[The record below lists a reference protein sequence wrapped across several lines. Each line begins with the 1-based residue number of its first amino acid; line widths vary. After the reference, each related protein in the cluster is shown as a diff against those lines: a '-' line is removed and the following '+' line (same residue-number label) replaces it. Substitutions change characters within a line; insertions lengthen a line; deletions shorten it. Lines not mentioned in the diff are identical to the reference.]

1 MADVFSA
8 GVQPGG
14 LYTSQE
20 IKILVCYML
29 NTVHHPMPRD
39 EVTDILVSG
48 EMANYF
54 ATEEAIEELLRLQ
67 HVVSDENA
75 CLAIT
80 DTGAQIGEMLAT
92 RVPYTLR
99 DRAAKA
105 ALALLKRREI
115 EQDNTVTIRR
125 LDDGGYEVTCAVLDQ
140 GKTLLSV
147 MLRVADDYQAAQ
159 IKENFLADPSFLYR
173 GNLAVLVGDANL
185 HPAGGQLIIT
195 L

>member
-20 IKILVCYML
+20 IKILLCYML
-29 NTVHHPMPRD
+29 HTVHQPMLRD

-54 ATEEAIEELLRLQ
+54 AIEEAIEELLRLQ
-67 HVVSDENA
+67 HLVTDERRYIA
-75 CLAIT
+75 TTA
-80 DTGAQIGEMLAT
+80 TGAEIGESLFT

-99 DRAAKA
+99 ERSVEA
-105 ALALLKRREI
+105 ALALLKRRRV
-115 EQDNTVTIRR
+115 EQDNKVDIRR
-125 LDDGGYEVTCAVLDQ
+125 LEDGGCEVTCTVLDQ
-140 GKTLLSV
+140 GRTLLSV
-147 MLRVADDYQAAQ
+147 TLRVADEYQAAQ
-159 IKENFLADPSFLYR
+159 IRENFLSDPSFLYR

-185 HPAGGQLIIT
+185 DRTGSQLIIT